1 MKILLF
7 SIEGNIGSGKST
19 FIKNLKK
26 IDFSN
31 RIKGRRDLSAMIEPP
46 WKVIYLS
53 EPVGEWTDIKDE
65 GGETILEKFYKNQ
78 NRYSFAFQMM
88 AYISR
93 INQLMET
100 IERLK
105 RENERGEREEKE
117 TYKNEEKYIIITER
131 SVYTDKNVF
140 AKMLRDDG
148 KIESVEYQIY
158 LKWFDNFTK
167 NIEFNGNIYLQTDTK
182 VCEERIKKRNRPG
195 ENMSAEYLNNC
206 NLYHD
211 NWLMGDEPRKILR
224 INGNEDYDEKLPEK
238 WLDETI
244 KYINSC
250 ITEILLSDSDSRL
263 VLWQQGVRTWTDF
276 NWVGRCKYP
285 IGGGD
290 LDLSNAI

>member
-31 RIKGRRDLSAMIEPP
+31 RITGMSCLTAIREPP

-53 EPVGEWTDIKDE
+53 EPVDEWTDIKDE
-65 GGETILEKFYKNQ
+65 GGETILEKFYKDQ
-78 NRYSFAFQMM
+78 NRYSFSFQMM

-105 RENERGEREEKE
+105 RENERAEKAMKEKE
-117 TYKNEEKYIIITER
+117 NYIIITER

-158 LKWFDNFTK
+158 LKWFDIFTRNVK
-167 NIEFNGNIYLQTDTK
+167 YNGNIYLQTDTK

-195 ENMSAEYLNNC
+195 ENMSFEYLNNC
-206 NLYHD
+206 NLYH
-211 NWLMGDEPRKILR
+211 NKWLLSDEYREKILR

-250 ITEILLSDSDSRL
+250 ITEMLLSDMDSRSKL
-263 VLWQQGVRTWTDF
+263 LQQGVMTYTNFTW
-276 NWVGRCKYP
+276 
-285 IGGGD
+285 IGQSRYV
-290 LDLSNAI
+290 LYEWM